1 MIDLP
6 SLLIEV
12 AVRWIEIGSK
22 PATGTTALDIDL
34 CINDRNPKTGECEY
48 FDGCGLKDFHDPSG
62 FGELALQGETRCTLS
77 VRPRPVTGVRTI
89 S

>member
-12 AVRWIEIGSK
+12 AVRWIEIGLK

-48 FDGCGLKDFHDPSG
+48 FDGCGLKDFHGPSG
-62 FGELALQGETRCTLS
+62 FGELVLQGETHCTLT
-77 VRPRPVTGVRTI
+77 VRRGQ
-89 S
+89 SQG

>member
-1 MIDLP
+1 MIDSP

-12 AVRWIEIGSK
+12 AVRWIEIGLK

-48 FDGCGLKDFHDPSG
+48 LDRCGLKDFHDPSG
-62 FGELALQGETRCTLS
+62 FGELLLQGETRCTLS
-77 VRPRPVTGVRTI
+77 VRRGQSQV
-89 S
+89 